1 MSNIGSIKPSDYALG
16 DTRPYDGFYTG
27 AVKGKPYM
35 QLALTTFEGE
45 VTFSIAI
52 TGNEDDVK
60 IVDRFFDVLLGNLEE
75 VTKCA
80 KA

>member
-1 MSNIGSIKPSDYALG
+1 MSNIGSIKPAEYALG
-16 DTRPYDGFYTG
+16 DAAPYDGFYTG

-52 TGNEDDVK
+52 TGNERDEK
-60 IVDRFFDVLLGNLEE
+60 IVNDFFDVLLKNVDE
-75 VTKCA
+75 VIKCA
-80 KA
+80 

>member
-1 MSNIGSIKPSDYALG
+1 MSNIGSINPADYALG
-16 DTRPYDGFYTG
+16 ELKPCDGFYTG

-52 TGNEDDVK
+52 TGNEEDEK
-60 IVDRFFDVLLGNLEE
+60 IVEEFFGLIDKNMLE
-75 VTKCA
+75 VA
-80 KA
+80 KMAK